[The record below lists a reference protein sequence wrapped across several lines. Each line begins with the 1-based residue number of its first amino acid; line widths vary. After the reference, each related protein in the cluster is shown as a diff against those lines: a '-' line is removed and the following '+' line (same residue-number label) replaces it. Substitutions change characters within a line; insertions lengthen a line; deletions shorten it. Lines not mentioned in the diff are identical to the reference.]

1 VTAGSIKEKKNEIL
15 SNPSPTQTLKKKK
28 RSHLQSN
35 QSKVTRAKRARD
47 VPTQVAAHKYEKYE
61 ALSSNPNTAKRT
73 KKQKNTRLKGLAT
86 PCGSWASSQ
95 QHHLVRM

>member
-1 VTAGSIKEKKNEIL
+1 VTDGSIKEKKNEIL

-28 RSHLQSN
+28 GPI
-35 QSKVTRAKRARD
+35 SKVTRAKRARD